1 MTASRLA
8 RGGTGRADP
17 APVLV
22 PRADTTLPPRLAAS
36 AARTFPDG
44 GSDPGGVLGWLAERA
59 GAHAF
64 TVRRTPLDE
73 LDGWSFS
80 PDGGDLVHR
89 TGGFFQITGLAAEV
103 GEGPVR
109 HWEQPI
115 IRQPETGIL
124 GLLAKE
130 IDGVLHFL
138 LQAKMEPGNRN
149 LVQLSPTVQA
159 TRSNYARLHRGS
171 PVRYLEYFT
180 GRAPGRVHT
189 DVLQSEHGS
198 WFHGKRNR
206 NMLVETGDDVPAHD
220 DFRWLTLGQIG
231 QLLRHDN
238 VVNMDTRTV
247 LASLPVADA
256 AEPALH
262 SDADLLSWLSAERT
276 RRELSARRIPLSEV
290 AGWRRRDGVIARPDG
305 HYFRVVGVSVSAG
318 SREVSGWS
326 QPMLEPT
333 GTGVVAFL
341 HQHVEGVPHL
351 LVQARVEAGFRD
363 VVELGPTVQ
372 ATPRNWERLPPGDRP
387 PFLAAVRE
395 APRRRVHYRAVHSEE
410 GGRFLNAESH
420 YLFVAADESQRRRRP
435 PDDFR
440 WITPA
445 QLSMLAARGMHVN
458 VQARTL
464 LACLRSGAVPLA
476 PP

>member
-1 MTASRLA
+1 MTPARLA
-8 RGGTGRADP
+8 RGGTGPA
-17 APVLV
+17 APVPRLV
-22 PRADTTLPPRLAAS
+22 PRADASLPQRLAAS
-36 AARTFPDG
+36 AARTFPDDQG
-44 GSDPGGVLGWLAERA
+44 DPGGVLRWLAERA
-59 GAHAF
+59 AAHAF
-64 TVRRTPLDE
+64 TVRRTPLDA

-80 PDGGDLVHR
+80 PEAGDLVHH

-103 GEGPVR
+103 GEGAVR
-109 HWEQPI
+109 RWEQPV

-124 GLLAKE
+124 GLLVKE
-130 IDGVLHFL
+130 FDGVPHFL

-180 GRAPGRVHT
+180 GQAPGLVHT

-231 QLLRHDN
+231 QLLRSDN

-247 LASLPVADA
+247 LASLPVPHTV
-256 AEPALH
+256 EPALH
-262 SDADLLSWLSAERT
+262 SDAELLSWLSSERT
-276 RRELSARRIPLSEV
+276 RRALSARRVPLSEV
-290 AGWRRRDGVIARPDG
+290 AGWRRGDGVIARPDG

-341 HQHVEGVPHL
+341 LRHVEGVPHL
-351 LVQARVEAGFRD
+351 LVRARVEAGFRD

-372 ATPRNWERLPPGDRP
+372 ATPRNWERLPLAEQP
-387 PFLAAVRE
+387 PYLAAVRR
-395 APRRRVHYRAVHSEE
+395 APRRRVRYRAVHSEE

-420 YLFVAADESQRRRRP
+420 YLFVAADESQWRRRP

-440 WITPA
+440 WVTPA
-445 QLSMLAARGMHVN
+445 QLSLLAARGMQVN

-464 LACLRSGAVPLA
+464 LACLRSGAVPLDPA
-476 PP
+476 